1 MHADRGPG
9 SVRRGSVLSMR
20 APRSNA
26 RRNAGFSLIEL
37 MVGLVVGLIVAG
49 SALAFTVVTIRSY
62 GENIRSSRLTG
73 DLSAAMNL
81 VTGELRRA
89 GYDAV
94 SVGRLFTDD
103 VPSSFATVAVN
114 GSCLSYSY
122 DRGIGAAGGAAAAT
136 ELRAIRL
143 NTTTGTLQMDASSAA
158 ASCASTGS
166 WIDLTDPDVVNI
178 TAFTPTVTEVP
189 FCTVVDQRPADPL
202 NPTGAQVYDRV
213 EGAIREIGLSLTGAL
228 RSDPSLSRTVE
239 NTTRVRADRIQYVTG
254 AAAGC

>member
-1 MHADRGPG
+1 M
-9 SVRRGSVLSMR
+9 
-20 APRSNA
+20 
-26 RRNAGFSLIEL
+26 
-37 MVGLVVGLIVAG
+37 
-49 SALAFTVVTIRSY
+49 T
-62 GENIRSSRLTG
+62 
-73 DLSAAMNL
+73 
-81 VTGELRRA
+81 
-89 GYDAV
+89 
-94 SVGRLFTDD
+94 
-103 VPSSFATVAVN
+103 SFATVAVN

-228 RSDPSLSRTVE
+228 RSDPRWQLHFTPTSASWLNMVE
-239 NTTRVRADRIQYVTG
+239 GWFALLTRRRLQRGVFTSTDHLFFNICLGFSDYFFDAARMNTAVFHK
-254 AAAGC
+254 